1 MDSNRIKDIMMI
13 KTLREIQLKLD
24 DRFKAYARF
33 ALTLALLSIG
43 ALVGVILL
51 TAYTIRMD
59 IAFMEANSMLKHDLI
74 RGDIMREAFTY
85 DSFLPA
91 LIILGILA
99 NTAIAGLFGISQ
111 EHYFSRFRKELEA
124 FAETLQFHK
133 PRQLGPLQ
141 DSAEDFIHLL
151 SIRKQEGDS
160 ERFRDLRT
168 KLLSLWPKG
177 IRVYILDQVQFAVIA
192 GGLAAY
198 YSALCMMIFWHA
210 NSKIVILTSQMTQIK
225 NVNASSFFDFQFGIS
240 ETIGWTFTIIVTITS
255 CLAGAKFSR
264 KTYMASYAIRR
275 QLKLFLEGNLSARIS
290 LRSGDP
296 GLTEIKAMNSALDK
310 IERSIRNTGSFV
322 VKDKEEENPEA
333 V

>member
-1 MDSNRIKDIMMI
+1 MML
-13 KTLREIQLKLD
+13 KTIREIQLKLD
-24 DRFKAYARF
+24 DRVKAYARF
-33 ALTLALLSIG
+33 ALTLALLSLSALIG
-43 ALVGVILL
+43 VVLL

-59 IAFMEANSMLKHDLI
+59 IAFMEANHMLRNELI
-74 RGDIMREAFTY
+74 RSDIMREAFSY
-85 DSFLPA
+85 DGYFPA
-91 LIILGILA
+91 LILLGILA
-99 NTAIAGLFGISQ
+99 NTAIAG
-111 EHYFSRFRKELEA
+111 YFTRFRKELEQ

-160 ERFRDLRT
+160 ERFKDLRN

-177 IRVYILDQVQFAVIA
+177 IRVYLLDQIQFAVIA

-198 YSALCMMIFWHA
+198 YSALCMMVFWHA
-210 NSKIVILTSQMTQIK
+210 NSKVVILTSQMTQIK
-225 NVNASSFFDFQFGIS
+225 TVNAASFFEFQFSIS
-240 ETIGWTFTIIVTITS
+240 ESIGWTYTILVTLTS
-255 CLAGAKFSR
+255 CIAGAGFSR

-275 QLKLFLEGNLSARIS
+275 QLRMFLEGNLAARLS

-296 GLTEIKAMNSALDK
+296 GLTEIKAMNLALDK

-322 VKDKEEENPEA
+322 VREKQDEKNPEA

>member
-1 MDSNRIKDIMMI
+1 MML
-13 KTLREIQLKLD
+13 KTLREIRLKLD
-24 DRFKAYARF
+24 DRVKAYARF
-33 ALTLALLSIG
+33 ALTLAMLSLS
-43 ALVGVILL
+43 ALVGVVLL

-59 IAFMEANSMLKHDLI
+59 IAFMEANHMLKNDLI
-74 RGDIMREAFTY
+74 RSDIMREAFSY
-85 DSFLPA
+85 DGFFPA
-91 LIILGILA
+91 LILMGILA
-99 NTAIAGLFGISQ
+99 NAAIAGIFGVSQ
-111 EHYFSRFRKELEA
+111 EHYFSKFRKELEQ
-124 FAETLQFHK
+124 FAETLQFQK

-160 ERFRDLRT
+160 ERYQDLRT

-177 IRVYILDQVQFAVIA
+177 IRVYLLDQVQFAVIA

-225 NVNASSFFDFQFGIS
+225 TVNAASFFDFQFSIS
-240 ETIGWTFTIIVTITS
+240 ENIGWTFTILVTLTS
-255 CLAGAKFSR
+255 CIAGAKFSR

-275 QLKLFLEGNLSARIS
+275 QLRLFLEGNLSARIS

-296 GLTEIKAMNSALDK
+296 GLTEIKAMNLALDK
-310 IERSIRNTGSFV
+310 IERAIRNTGTFV
-322 VKDKEEENPEA
+322 VREKDTGTDPKA